1 VGHPGDGVTHR
12 WADWAPCLPGK
23 SQGSLNNESWSDV
36 SDRIDG
42 WWNQNFHRRISES
55 GPWSHEQSNTKSNS
69 NTKTFHEEGSQN
81 PSRVHVS
88 LDNADTVIEGG
99 PAYRFPLT
107 LEGAPSKLRL
117 GGGCLRGP
125 ARLADSIHRVP
136 LCEHSASHPFRTRR
150 ERMGHHLHCWCQRD
164 QNPSLGHSPSGDE
177 VFQVSGS
184 ARKTRRESRKP
195 LSSGLMLR

>member
-117 GGGCLRGP
+117 GGGASEGTRQAGGLHTSCSAVRTFCLPPFSHKTRKDGAPPALLVPARSEPKLGPLTLRG
-125 ARLADSIHRVP
+125 
-136 LCEHSASHPFRTRR
+136 
-150 ERMGHHLHCWCQRD
+150 
-164 QNPSLGHSPSGDE
+164 
-177 VFQVSGS
+177 
-184 ARKTRRESRKP
+184 
-195 LSSGLMLR
+195 